1 MSFGLPP
8 GVFLDAPRDTTVDR
22 RLAEREAAHEA
33 TLAAIP
39 PVPVEDDP
47 MPSSRAPSPLG
58 GCLAALAVAAE
69 ELPAEGEVPRRMVV
83 YVARILRSHARRLS
97 TPDRLDWLR
106 VEELLRWQAGVFR
119 AAPVPGLADT
129 LDAALDAVT
138 RSIHL
143 CPHPSTH
150 APR

>member
-8 GVFLDAPRDTTVDR
+8 GLFLDTAHGTAVDR
-22 RLAEREAAHEA
+22 RLAEYEAA
-33 TLAAIP
+33 LAAIP
-39 PVPVEDDP
+39 PVPVQDDP

-69 ELPAEGEVPRRMVV
+69 ELPAEGEVPQRMTG

-97 TPDRLDWLR
+97 APDRLDWLR

-119 AAPVPGLADT
+119 AAPVPGLAET

-143 CPHPSTH
+143 YPHT
-150 APR
+150 PR